1 MKYTPIVIE
10 KKEKSEI
17 LFLPFPE
24 NEYGLAVGSMFY
36 LMALKGILLS
46 FFCQT
51 LNDFS
56 CSISE

>member
-1 MKYTPIVIE
+1 
-10 KKEKSEI
+10 
-17 LFLPFPE
+17 
-24 NEYGLAVGSMFY
+24 MFY

-56 CSISE
+56 CSISECVVISDGCKKVFKGSLYEHH